1 MSLIEHHNE
10 IVRHAL
16 VKDVAIICDDPTKAR
31 LSAALLKHDALRSAK
46 AKGQA
51 LLFVV
56 QEDARAAEHRSCLAG
71 FHIRS
76 RVVSLDAVAAM
87 TLSSWAGLL
96 SQTQVI
102 IASCQALLSMLKN
115 GVLQME
121 EVALMLLD
129 SCHMMML
136 GDDYHQ
142 LITALWTAFPRPR
155 LVAFALSAE
164 CGLKNLLMAIPIS
177 IVTATIDSTFLSG
190 RANQACELIRCTG
203 PMGAA
208 VSPDGFEATIEDIF
222 SQLAEELR
230 GYDFFASALKSYE
243 YARTHLGVWC
253 SAHIWKFFL
262 PVLREQ
268 ASTLHPS
275 QVSSCLAL
283 LEDTEQVVRR
293 LETSFPWPTV
303 EGISEKLCRL
313 VAALKSAM
321 NGTIR
326 PALVLVNSVS
336 SAMVIAEFLERA
348 WALGEDIGMRDVRVA
363 AVDGASES
371 SVWSRTIEDFKSGTL
386 NILVASGMALS
397 DLPMGS
403 CHKVIQFDVV
413 ALENV
418 TDLAHQLM
426 AVRSRHPLAD
436 FLGGNVLK
444 YMIGTDV
451 FVANLKGGPHALTM
465 DFRRTFRSIDNSEA
479 GKTSLA
485 MAYLAD
491 GPVGALRSLVRS
503 HSQSPIV
510 QNWVD
515 FDAKFRR
522 GLIKQHTVSC
532 MTPSMADNLATIQ
545 RAIGYTFSDVRV
557 LFSAISIGT
566 SEYERLE
573 FLGDAVLD
581 LIAAT
586 HWANEH
592 PITSRCKMTSIKSAS
607 TCNNFL
613 GMVCMELGLH
623 QLINTG
629 CPITCQNIARTVHWH
644 TAMLASNPT
653 GDFWMEVDYPKDL
666 ADVMEAI
673 LGAVYADAVFD
684 LSPVTSVFNK
694 CILPFLQRHLSIETV
709 VFASDIL
716 RRRCNHLQYDYTPGL
731 YAHDG
736 TQMMEC
742 TVTLGGIVLL
752 TAMGTT
758 DQVAKRV
765 ACRLVLERLRSDPD
779 AFAGVC
785 PCFAS

>member
-1 MSLIEHHNE
+1 
-10 IVRHAL
+10 
-16 VKDVAIICDDPTKAR
+16 
-31 LSAALLKHDALRSAK
+31 
-46 AKGQA
+46 
-51 LLFVV
+51 
-56 QEDARAAEHRSCLAG
+56 
-71 FHIRS
+71 
-76 RVVSLDAVAAM
+76 
-87 TLSSWAGLL
+87 
-96 SQTQVI
+96 
-102 IASCQALLSMLKN
+102 
-115 GVLQME
+115 
-121 EVALMLLD
+121 
-129 SCHMMML
+129 
-136 GDDYHQ
+136 
-142 LITALWTAFPRPR
+142 
-155 LVAFALSAE
+155 
-164 CGLKNLLMAIPIS
+164 MAIPLS
-177 IVTATIDSTFLSG
+177 VVTASIDSTFLRG
-190 RANQACELIRCTG
+190 YPNQVCQLVRCTG

-222 SQLAEELR
+222 SQLAEDLR
-230 GYDFFASALKSYE
+230 DYAFFASALKSYE

-283 LEDTEQVVRR
+283 LDDTEQLVRG

-303 EGISEKLCRL
+303 EGISEKLCHL

-321 NGTIR
+321 NGTTR

-386 NILVASGMALS
+386 NILVVSGMALS

-403 CHKVIQFDVV
+403 CHKVIQFDVA

-418 TDLAHQLM
+418 MDLAHHSM
-426 AVRSRHPLAD
+426 VVRSSHPLAS

-444 YMIGTDV
+444 YMVSTDV
-451 FVANLKGGPHALTM
+451 FVANLKGSPHGLTM
-465 DFRRTFRSIDNSEA
+465 DFRRTHSTIDSSEA

-503 HSQSPIV
+503 RSQSPIV

-515 FDAKFRR
+515 FDVKFRS
-522 GLIKQHTVSC
+522 GLIKQHTVSY
-532 MTPSMADNLATIQ
+532 MTPSMANNLAMIQ
-545 RAIGYTFSDVRV
+545 RVIGYTFSDVRV
-557 LFSAISIGT
+557 LVSAISVGT

-573 FLGDAVLD
+573 FIGDAALD
-581 LIAAT
+581 LVAAT
-586 HWANEH
+586 HWVNEH
-592 PITSRCKMTSIKSAS
+592 PTAPRGKMASIKSAS

-673 LGAVYADAVFD
+673 LGAVYIDAVFD
-684 LSPVTSVFNK
+684 LSSVTSVFNR
-694 CILPFLQRHLSIETV
+694 CILPFIQRHLSIETV
-709 VFASDIL
+709 VFAPAL
-716 RRRCNHLQYDYTPGL
+716 LTRRCQHLQYDYAPSL

-736 TQMMEC
+736 IQMMEC
-742 TVTLGGIVLL
+742 IVTLGGIVLQ
-752 TAMGTT
+752 TAMGTS

-765 ACRLVLERLRSDPD
+765 VCRLIMERLRSDPD

-785 PCFAS
+785 PCFTS